1 MQNVYNKDS
10 FDNSIEVN
18 NYPWGFRLKTKV
30 RYWIETT
37 KRGDRFVKC
46 TLNPKTGNWCA
57 EKKST
62 YDAVMV
68 MTTDEKDNKT
78 FVSHKGLSVGWSDAV
93 QVAKFEHSIDK
104 SQLSKRQLAQIC
116 KCKAMNEVNKHVSW
130 EIKPGK
136 TYNLSDPVD
145 LARMR
150 ADANSPEELKAKKEQ
165 EDIKAKLANYANHL
179 YKKCVVKNNLA

>member
-18 NYPWGFRLKTKV
+18 NYPWGFKLKTKV

-37 KRGDRFVKC
+37 KRGDRFVKR

-68 MTTDEKDNKT
+68 MTTDQKDNKT

-104 SQLSKRQLAQIC
+104 SQLSKKQLAQIC
-116 KCKAMNEVNKHVSW
+116 KCKAVNEVNKK
-130 EIKPGK
+130 IKVEFIS
-136 TYNLSDPVD
+136 TNHWTSEQ
-145 LARMR
+145 R
-150 ADANSPEELKAKKEQ
+150 AEHNKKQDELNG
-165 EDIKAKLANYANHL
+165 KLANYANHV